1 MSSLRTIVKAKI
13 HAFNYF
19 HKQTVILFCLRLNP
33 RPIPAPTAPH
43 DNNYHTFSA
52 STPPQS
58 AAKYAHK
65 HNNLSNMHCDIFVLI
80 LSFIGGDTKM
90 LHH

>member
-1 MSSLRTIVKAKI
+1 MRKLIRTPPPK
-13 HAFNYF
+13 
-19 HKQTVILFCLRLNP
+19 
-33 RPIPAPTAPH
+33 APH
-43 DNNYHTFSA
+43 DNNYHIFSD
-52 STPPQS
+52 STPPQA

-65 HNNLSNMHCDIFVLI
+65 HNNLSSLHCDIFALI